1 MRFFEIADPDQPGA
15 ADLAASI
22 DRIAESLRLAKA
34 AYPESD
40 AVRWGLSAAQVSRCA
55 KVAAGRLA
63 DARREFAEMVVAIH
77 RWAES
82 RRPPASAPADAAAPA
97 APAAPA
103 DVIAV
108 AQADGDDDIHEVTTI
123 ALCDQPHRKRGK
135 SRQ

>member
-40 AVRWGLSAAQVSRCA
+40 AARWGLSAAQVSRCA

-97 APAAPA
+97 DAL
-103 DVIAV
+103 AV

-123 ALCDQPHRKRGK
+123 AVCDQPHRKRGK